1 MPTDPAIRT
10 IEVLQPV
17 LDEASPARALAPRPS
32 DLAGLTVGIVADNQ
46 QNTAVF
52 MAALEVLFLKRH
64 AARGVV
70 RCNRSTGQIDIV
82 DPSGAVAESF
92 KAPGPPLD
100 EVARLSD
107 VAIEG
112 VGH

>member
-17 LDEASPARALAPRPS
+17 LDEASSARSLTPRES

-46 QNTAVF
+46 QNTAAF
-52 MAALEVLFLKRH
+52 MDALEVLLLKRH
-64 AARGVV
+64 TLRGVV

-82 DPSGAVAESF
+82 APSGEVTESF
-92 KAPGPPLD
+92 KAPGPSLD

>member
-1 MPTDPAIRT
+1 MPTNPAIRT

-17 LDEASPARALAPRPS
+17 LNGASPARSLAPRPS

-46 QNTAVF
+46 QNTATF
-52 MAALEVLFLKRH
+52 MAALETLILKRH
-64 AARGVV
+64 RPRGVV
-70 RCNRSTGQIDIV
+70 RCNRSTGQIDVV
-82 DPSGAVAESF
+82 DPSGEVTESF
-92 KAPGPPLD
+92 RAPGPPLD
-100 EVARLSD
+100 EVVRLSD